1 MFGISAALLRGFRTL
16 NIEIDMS
23 VKTNERE
30 DFEGEKLMVGYG
42 VFRTD
47 FP

>member
-23 VKTNERE
+23 VKTNGR
-30 DFEGEKLMVGYG
+30 EGEKLMAGYG